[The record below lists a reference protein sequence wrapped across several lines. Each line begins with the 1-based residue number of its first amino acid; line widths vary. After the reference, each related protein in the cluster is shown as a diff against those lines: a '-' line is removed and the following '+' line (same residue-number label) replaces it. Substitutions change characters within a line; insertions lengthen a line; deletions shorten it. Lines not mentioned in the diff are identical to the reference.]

1 MNAAATCF
9 WTAWATLAVLVMVF
23 WLTFNV
29 GRARAR
35 FKVDAPA
42 TDGPPAF
49 SSVLRV
55 HANTVEQ
62 MVLFLPALWLCA
74 IFYSDRFAAA
84 CAVVWLAG
92 RVLYALGYYRDP
104 AKRGPGFGI
113 AMLATMLLIG
123 ATVRALLLA

>member
-1 MNAAATCF
+1 MSAAGACF
-9 WTAWATLAVLVMVF
+9 WTAWATLAVLVMLF

-35 FKVDAPA
+35 FKIDAPA
-42 TDGPPAF
+42 MDGPPAF
-49 SSVLRV
+49 LSVLRV

-62 MVLFLPALWLCA
+62 LVLFLPALWLCA
-74 IFYSDRFAAA
+74 VFYSDRFAAL
-84 CAVVWLAG
+84 CAAAWLVG

-113 AMLATMLLIG
+113 ALLATVVLIG
-123 ATVRALLLA
+123 ATTRALLLA

>member
-1 MNAAATCF
+1 MSPAGACV
-9 WTAWATLAVLVMVF
+9 WTAWATLAVLLLF

-35 FKVDAPA
+35 FKIDAPA

-49 SSVLRV
+49 LSVLRV

-62 MVLFLPALWLCA
+62 LVLFLPALWLCA
-74 IFYSDRFAAA
+74 VFYSDRFAAL
-84 CAVVWLAG
+84 CAVAWLAG
-92 RVLYALGYYRDP
+92 RILYAVGYYRDP

-113 AMLATMLLIG
+113 ALLATLVLIG
-123 ATVRALLLA
+123 ATVRALLIA

>member
-1 MNAAATCF
+1 MSPAGACV
-9 WTAWATLAVLVMVF
+9 WTAWATLAVLLLMF

-35 FKVDAPA
+35 FKINAPA
-42 TDGPPAF
+42 MDGPPAF
-49 SSVLRV
+49 QSVLRV

-62 MVLFLPALWLCA
+62 LVLFLPALWLCA
-74 IFYSDRFAAA
+74 VFYSDRFAAA

-92 RVLYALGYYRDP
+92 RILYALSYYSDP

-113 AMLATMLLIG
+113 GLLATLVLIG
-123 ATVRALLLA
+123 ATVRALAFA

>member
-1 MNAAATCF
+1 MNVAAACPL
-9 WTAWATLAVLVMVF
+9 TAWATLAVLAMVF

-35 FKVDAPA
+35 FKIDAPA
-42 TDGPPAF
+42 MDGPPAF
-49 SSVLRV
+49 LSVLRV

-62 MVLFLPALWLCA
+62 LVLFLPALWLCA
-74 IFYSDRFAAA
+74 IFYNDRFAAL
-84 CAVVWLAG
+84 CAAVWIAG
-92 RVLYALGYYRDP
+92 RILYAVGYYRDP

-113 AMLATMLLIG
+113 ALLATVVLIG